1 MAVLWRF
8 FVGFMSWYLSE
19 IRVKLST
26 ERRRFAMQKMIMIP
40 EERYYK
46 MLESYDKAIQEL
58 EKLKKALEEAGT
70 STKAK

>member
-1 MAVLWRF
+1 MAVLWR
-8 FVGFMSWYLSE
+8 VYGGFMSWYLSE

-26 ERRRFAMQKMIMIP
+26 ERRRFVMQKMIMIP

-58 EKLKKALEEAGT
+58 EKLKKASEEAGT

>member
-1 MAVLWRF
+1 M
-8 FVGFMSWYLSE
+8 
-19 IRVKLST
+19 I
-26 ERRRFAMQKMIMIP
+26 QKIIMIP
-40 EERYYK
+40 EERYNK